1 MQRRLPL
8 WHHAEHADHADYVKV
23 RTEAAVCRMH
33 NALGL
38 KQDGR
43 PTEEDDHENDAGR
56 IPERATGA

>member
-1 MQRRLPL
+1 MQGRLPL
-8 WHHAEHADHADYVKV
+8 WHHADHADYVKV

-38 KQDGR
+38 KQDGW